1 MEKYRSVA
9 EKKLANK
16 KGREGYKVHPEAL
29 AQQAH
34 VQGEFATKAM
44 DDFFTE
50 AYGDVLVDLFVQWLQ
65 TEPHE
70 TKTREFLYS
79 TAMGLGSLRE
89 KLISI
94 QTYGKNLPAL
104 KQMEEHEQT

>member
-1 MEKYRSVA
+1 MDKYKDTASKRLGNQASHG
-9 EKKLANK
+9 K
-16 KGREGYKVHPEAL
+16 YKVHPEAL

-34 VQGEFATKAM
+34 VKGEFATKVM

-50 AYGDVLVDLFVQWLQ
+50 IYGDVLVDLFMEWLN

-79 TAMGLGSLRE
+79 TAMGLGSVRE
-89 KLISI
+89 KLIAT
-94 QTYGKNLPAL
+94 QTYGKNIPAL
-104 KQMEEHEQT
+104 REMEEHE